1 MILHSAPLLP
11 GLVHVPKMVAYP
23 RDSLGNREPLSSHI
37 PFPSLLVSKYRQSI
51 VSIAVDLLYYLNTV
65 PGTGAE
71 TIARTN
77 KPSLEGQVQFSSKE
91 YPQWALILSI
101 QQAIPQNGAPLL
113 HQRLPPRS
121 FVANWADRCR
131 R

>member
-51 VSIAVDLLYYLNTV
+51 VSIAVDLLYYLFEYRTRD
-65 PGTGAE
+65 GSRDHSTHE
-71 TIARTN
+71 QTIFGRT
-77 KPSLEGQVQFSSKE
+77 SSVQFQRIPAVGPHSFDSASDSTKWRASPSS
-91 YPQWALILSI
+91 
-101 QQAIPQNGAPLL
+101 APASSL
-113 HQRLPPRS
+113 
-121 FVANWADRCR
+121 FR
-131 R
+131 RKLG